1 MKMFV
6 TTERKVVNSTEGRLI
21 DLLKLEVSKN
31 KTAYQQAIVK
41 NESDKL
47 TLKKIW
53 KNSKKALKLIKM
65 NKDFLKAEPK
75 PEKKAEPKPEKKAEP
90 KPEKKAEPKPKTLEC
105 TICLDKVVSSEAV
118 WTTCFHPYHLEC
130 IASWIGTSNSLV
142 CPTCKTGEIPENL
155 NIFLTKNHVCSRHT
169 PGRFIPL

>member
-1 MKMFV
+1 MKMVV
-6 TTERKVVNSTEGRLI
+6 TTERKVVNSEGRLI

-31 KTAYQQAIVK
+31 KTAYKQAK
-41 NESDKL
+41 NESDKF

-53 KNSKKALKLIKM
+53 KNSKKALRLIKM
-65 NKDFLKAEPK
+65 NKDFLEFPK
-75 PEKKAEPKPEKKAEP
+75 PEKKAEPKSEKKAEP
-90 KPEKKAEPKPKTLEC
+90 RHKTLEC

-142 CPTCKTGEIPENL
+142 CPTCKTGEVPE

>member
-1 MKMFV
+1 MSSYTIKQNMKMFV

-31 KTAYQQAIVK
+31 KTAYQQAK

-65 NKDFLKAEPK
+65 NKDFL
-75 PEKKAEPKPEKKAEP
+75 KAEP

-142 CPTCKTGEIPENL
+142 CPTCKTGEVPENL